1 MMHAQ
6 SRKWII
12 AKTLH
17 AMIPAIAL
25 GAMAVP
31 AAAAQDQGATAR
43 GGKALADTVK
53 RSEAKTAKDVAPQK
67 AERDEPLAWSWGEL
81 RSSNNAGQQ
90 ECAAQANGRQRAPA
104 PTITHE
110 YTRCA
115 EHATDTQGAAAGIEK
130 SDIRNSRAQARTGG
144 FDAEYSGAT
153 GGVASRVTD
162 SGEAQTET
170 PPPAKKAPPEG

>member
-1 MMHAQ
+1 MHAQ

-17 AMIPAIAL
+17 AMIPVIAF

-43 GGKALADTVK
+43 GGKSLADTVK
-53 RSEAKTAKDVAPQK
+53 RSEAKAAKDAAPQR
-67 AERDEPLAWSWGEL
+67 AEETEPLAWSWGNM

-90 ECAAQANGRQRAPA
+90 ECAAQANDRQRAPA

-130 SDIRNSRAQARTGG
+130 SDIRNGHPKARTGG
-144 FDAEYSGAT
+144 FEAEYSGAT
-153 GGVASRVTD
+153 GA
-162 SGEAQTET
+162 AI
-170 PPPAKKAPPEG
+170 PPER